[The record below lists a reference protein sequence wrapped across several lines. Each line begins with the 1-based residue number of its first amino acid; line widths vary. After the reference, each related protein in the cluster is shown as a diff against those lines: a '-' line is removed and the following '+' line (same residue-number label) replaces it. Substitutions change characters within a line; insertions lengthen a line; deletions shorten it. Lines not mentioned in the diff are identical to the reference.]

1 MTIATRAQVR
11 VAVDRA
17 LQLDPREDLGAAIN
31 AVAQALCLPAETV
44 AEALQEAIESTEE
57 SAS

>member
-11 VAVDRA
+11 AAVERA
-17 LQLDPREDLGAAIN
+17 LQLDPRDDLGAAIN

-44 AEALQEAIESTEE
+44 AEALEQSEEEA
-57 SAS
+57 A